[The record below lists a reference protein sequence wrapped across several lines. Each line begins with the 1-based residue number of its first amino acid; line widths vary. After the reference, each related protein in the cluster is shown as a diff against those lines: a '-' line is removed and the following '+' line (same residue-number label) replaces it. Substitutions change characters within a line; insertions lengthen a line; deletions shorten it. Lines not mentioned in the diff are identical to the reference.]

1 MEFVEGIVRCA
12 FYQRK
17 EALENG
23 LTDQGGL
30 TPNRVAEDL
39 EGIIKLMKIF
49 ASKKG

>member
-1 MEFVEGIVRCA
+1 MEFVEAIVRCA

-23 LTDQGGL
+23 INDQGGL

-39 EGIIKLMKIF
+39 ESIIKVMKAF